1 MKRTRKKTK
10 LAMRDPHFVFKPA
23 KLRYIMVFIVGQMF
37 DERTRWRDEFSFGVW
52 DRSPRSVATAFVM
65 LQRIGLL
72 KRLKQRRRS
81 QIGRWKGRM
90 VWKYKLTSVGR
101 GFCFTNANGYAI
113 HFTYSHDS
121 GYERTAEPTAP
132 TSSSAPDQTAKL
144 LPPVENHE
152 EDDDL

>member
-1 MKRTRKKTK
+1 
-10 LAMRDPHFVFKPA
+10 MRDPHFVFKRG
-23 KLRYIMVFIVGQMF
+23 KVRYIMVFIVGQMF
-37 DERTRWRDEFSFGVW
+37 DERTRWRDEFSFGNW
-52 DRSPRSVATAFVM
+52 DRSPRSVAAAFVM

-72 KRLKQRRRS
+72 RRLKQRRSR
-81 QIGRWKGRM
+81 IGRWKGRM

-101 GFCFTNANGYAI
+101 GFCFTAANGWVLFRHI
-113 HFTYSHDS
+113 INRPS

-144 LPPVENHE
+144 LPPVEKHEE